1 MGESAAAAPADGEA
15 AKNTKIDGP
24 TVVNVADAGD
34 IILDV
39 TFETS
44 KETLKKTLKAS
55 ALAAKKPSN
64 APQATLK
71 SKVKVAY
78 RVRQDALKKHSQ
90 YFANLLSNPQ
100 FREAAIIKAAYK
112 KLAAKKIEPAEA
124 DAADLPWISIT
135 DDDEATKA
143 AGREHALEDILRI
156 IHLKPPKVPRV
167 ALSEVATMAILAD
180 RFDCITV
187 VARSLNGIR
196 WPATG
201 NRPFAD
207 DNGRATDAEQTLRE
221 KILVSWLL
229 SNGMRLHQAARELIL
244 RGSRLWSDY
253 SEEREELTA
262 AWWHLPD
269 GIEEELKYRRECV
282 LNTIAS
288 VQRHFLDLYCS
299 KERQCKLGYDS
310 SAACDSFQLGQMLK
324 FLTSKNLLF
333 LVDYTSSSLEA
344 VPDGAMINIDDL
356 LNTLKQCPSYQV
368 DKHHTNCGLRIRME
382 PIIDYIRTMLSA
394 SGTSI
399 AHADWKKRRSEVSW
413 TMLRDRRLSEN
424 EDDGSKFVFTRAV
437 ASDQRL
443 RYEAAMYTDRLSKGL
458 FTASSWD
465 WTPEA

>member
-1 MGESAAAAPADGEA
+1 MGESAAAAPADAEA
-15 AKNTKIDGP
+15 AKIDGP
-24 TVVNVADAGD
+24 KVVNIAEAGD
-34 IILDV
+34 IVLDV

-44 KETLKKTLKAS
+44 KETLKKLQKAS
-55 ALAAKKPSN
+55 ALALKKPSG
-64 APQATLK
+64 APQPTLK
-71 SKVKVAY
+71 SKVTVAY
-78 RVRQDALKKHSQ
+78 RVSQAALKKHSQ
-90 YFANLLSNPQ
+90 YFANLLSNPK
-100 FREAAIIKAAYK
+100 FSEASAIDEAHK
-112 KLAAKKIEPAEA
+112 KLAKLKIEPGKA
-124 DAADLPWISIT
+124 DAADLPWIRIT

-143 AGREHALEDILRI
+143 AGRELVFEDMLKI
-156 IHLKPPKVPRV
+156 IHQKPLKAPRV
-167 ALSEVATMAILAD
+167 ALPEVATMAILAD
-180 RFDCITV
+180 RFDCLTA

-196 WPATG
+196 WPVTN

-207 DNGRATDAEQTLRE
+207 DGGRNTETEQMLRE

-229 SNGMRLHQAARELIL
+229 SNGMKLHQAARELVV

-262 AWWHLPD
+262 AWWHLPE

-310 SAACDSFQLGQMLK
+310 SGACDSFQLGQMLK
-324 FLTSKNLLF
+324 FLVSKNLLF
-333 LVDYTSSSLEA
+333 LVDYTSPSLEA

-356 LNTLKQCPSYQV
+356 LNTLKQCPNYQI
-368 DKHHTNCGLRIRME
+368 DKHHTNCGLKIRMD
-382 PIIDYIRTMLSA
+382 PIMDYIRTMLSA

-413 TMLRDRRLSEN
+413 TQLRDRRLR
-424 EDDGSKFVFTRAV
+424 EDEEEVKFVFTRAV

>member
-1 MGESAAAAPADGEA
+1 MGESAAAAPTDGEA

-24 TVVNVADAGD
+24 IVVNVADAGD

-44 KETLKKTLKAS
+44 KETLKKTLKVS

-78 RVRQDALKKHSQ
+78 RVQFASLKKHSQ
-90 YFANLLSNPQ
+90 YFDNLLSNPQ

-112 KLAAKKIEPAEA
+112 KLEARKIEPAKA

-156 IHLKPPKVPRV
+156 MHQKPPKVPRV

-207 DNGRATDAEQTLRE
+207 DSGRATDAEQTLRE

-229 SNGMRLHQAARELIL
+229 SNGMRLHQAARELVL

-253 SEEREELTA
+253 SEERDELTA

-269 GIEEELKYRRECV
+269 GIEG
-282 LNTIAS
+282 
-288 VQRHFLDLYCS
+288 
-299 KERQCKLGYDS
+299 KL
-310 SAACDSFQLGQMLK
+310 LPM
-324 FLTSKNLLF
+324 
-333 LVDYTSSSLEA
+333 
-344 VPDGAMINIDDL
+344 
-356 LNTLKQCPSYQV
+356 
-368 DKHHTNCGLRIRME
+368 
-382 PIIDYIRTMLSA
+382 
-394 SGTSI
+394 
-399 AHADWKKRRSEVSW
+399 
-413 TMLRDRRLSEN
+413 
-424 EDDGSKFVFTRAV
+424 
-437 ASDQRL
+437 
-443 RYEAAMYTDRLSKGL
+443 
-458 FTASSWD
+458 
-465 WTPEA
+465 